1 MIKKPCMLKKV
12 KINSDQFYTD
22 LILMFKRDIGDPTL
36 CFLDFKMILRGMK

>member
-22 LILMFKRDIGDPTL
+22 LILMFERDIGDSTL
-36 CFLDFKMILRGMK
+36 CFLDCKIFLRGIK